1 MRGIAVPRLLQRST
15 HHSPS
20 HLSRSDRGFS
30 LVEMMIAAVLMVIAT
45 IGTVAMFNYGISQNS
60 SSRGKQEEQSAIS
73 EDLAEIQVINDRYTC
88 TDELNCTVSGMDPG
102 EDAYH
107 PTGTSPSSQFNAACL
122 DGTLIDQLITTIRDT
137 TMPSAFN
144 GLGISRSVNKSINS
158 DGRYN
163 RYTVTWSNSGGTRLR
178 QITLV
183 PTVAGWCP

>member
-1 MRGIAVPRLLQRST
+1 
-15 HHSPS
+15 
-20 HLSRSDRGFS
+20 
-30 LVEMMIAAVLMVIAT
+30 MMIAAVLMVIAT

-88 TDELNCTVSGMDPG
+88 TDELSCTVSGTDPG
-102 EDAYH
+102 ENGYY
-107 PTGTSPSSQFNAACL
+107 PTGTSPSSTFNAACL
-122 DGTLIDQLITTIRDT
+122 DGTLLDQLITTISET
-137 TMPSAFN
+137 TTPSAFN
-144 GLGISRSVNKSINS
+144 ALGISRRVNKTINS

-183 PTVAGWCP
+183 PTAAGWCP